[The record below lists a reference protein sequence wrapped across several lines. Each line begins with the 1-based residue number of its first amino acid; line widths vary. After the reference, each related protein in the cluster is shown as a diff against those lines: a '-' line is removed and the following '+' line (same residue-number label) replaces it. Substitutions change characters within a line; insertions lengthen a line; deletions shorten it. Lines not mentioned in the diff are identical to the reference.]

1 MANRKPL
8 VFVGGEIAQLPDG
21 DTSTP
26 SGAAGGVLSG
36 EFPNPGFAEPMATQ
50 SSLAA
55 HTGNSANPH
64 NTTKAQ
70 VGLGNVDN
78 TSDANKPVSAAQAAA
93 NTAVATAA
101 AADATAKANAAQ
113 AAAIAASTPVAH
125 ATNTSNPHSTT
136 KAQVGL
142 GNVDN
147 TSDANKP
154 VSTAQANANAAVA
167 AAAASDATAKA
178 NAAQAASTPVAHAT
192 NTVNPHSTTKAQVGL
207 GNVDNTSDVNKPVST
222 AQAAADVAAT
232 NAAKTYTDGLISSGI
247 KFPNGSIAAPGIA
260 FSGDPDT
267 GFRNVSQ
274 GVVSLVLNGFDRVV
288 ASAAETEFRGYVR
301 SVTAN
306 GGAITGNRDAS
317 PSWFLGDLKEATGSG
332 SGMVNWVYG
341 NNPYAVYINGGER
354 FKVDLGGA
362 TITGSASATRFLNGA
377 PMGLNE
383 ANARNHFKQYNAG
396 TATITTGWIAA
407 AFGDETGNRVVAGQA
422 GGVAILAGHTGSLS
436 AWSALVFGGEQFSWT
451 SNGLG
456 SGNLMTLDSSANLS
470 INGDLKLPNQKYFS
484 SGSFGRFWGNAA
496 LAVGQAQF
504 AGLYGPTIT
513 YNAKIVGGAWQS
525 IGGGTATAMT
535 MDEGIFSVSQSQP
548 VGADGVPLT
557 WTTSMLVTPSKAE
570 FKGLVHADGGGVG
583 WAPGGYQGAVL
594 GRVGN
599 DAYVTTHYDVS
610 SLTLGAGVTQK
621 NGIKIYGHT
630 YPGGDK
636 IVFLLGGTN
645 MMEIQPAQARVFTRL
660 VASGAVGNQYN
671 QAPIEINGGTTTATK
686 PTLGFHQPGFYA
698 GTLRMD
704 DNVQFGFYQ
713 IDGTSLADLVLR
725 NLSSAALKTGRVT
738 MPLVIKDT
746 NDANYGN
753 DIYIPYDGG
762 GSTQRSFRIR
772 SSYNNALAGQL
783 RFEVSTNG
791 AAQYTDPALLSYAG
805 VLTLAADG
813 SVLIGATTTAIGNTG
828 GFAFSPG
835 VGSYGGALS
844 IGHST
849 SNVNG
854 SGFLNFLM
862 NGTAIGSI
870 AQSGSTAVTY
880 NTTSDW
886 RLKTNVRPSDAKRFM
901 EIEFVDFEW
910 TNGRHDCGVIAHQL
924 QAIYPDLVT
933 GKKDA
938 VEIRE
943 IEIEPAVV
951 EERLVSEAVPT
962 VYDGDQIVSMGK
974 DAVYETVVVTPAVT
988 EMKEFPVYQQ
998 VNYQGLIG
1006 RMGTVIQQQHRA
1018 LEAMTARV
1026 DELEKLV
1033 ARIEA
1038 LENKLN
1044 G

>member
-26 SGAAGGVLSG
+26 TGTAGGVLSG
-36 EFPNPGFAEPMATQ
+36 EFPNPGFAQPMATQ

-101 AADATAKANAAQ
+101 AADATTKANAAQ

-125 ATNTSNPHSTT
+125 ATNT
-136 KAQVGL
+136 G
-142 GNVDN
+142 
-147 TSDANKP
+147 
-154 VSTAQANANAAVA
+154 
-167 AAAASDATAKA
+167 
-178 NAAQAASTPVAHAT
+178 
-192 NTVNPHSTTKAQVGL
+192 NPHSTTKAQVGL

-630 YPGGDK
+630 YSGGDK

-704 DNVQFGFYQ
+704 DSTQFGFYQ
-713 IDGTSLADLVLR
+713 IDSTSPADLYLR
-725 NLSSAALKTGRVT
+725 NLRTTGQV
-738 MPLVIKDT
+738 
-746 NDANYGN
+746 
-753 DIYIPYDGG
+753 
-762 GSTQRSFRIR
+762 
-772 SSYNNALAGQL
+772 LA
-783 RFEVSTNG
+783 
-791 AAQYTDPALLSYAG
+791 
-805 VLTLAADG
+805 
-813 SVLIGATTTAIGNTG
+813 
-828 GFAFSPG
+828 G
-835 VGSYGGALS
+835 VGSSTAKAHIDSSTYGAGLTVGS
-844 IGHST
+844 IANTGSQVNIGIGYISAGRPFVGTNTGSNPLEFGTRAPTPILFVIDSAERMRLADTGEFLLGRTSVVSGNAAFST
-849 SNVNG
+849 ICADGG
-854 SGFLNFLM
+854 SRFGLVVANKSAANTSFAVFAN
-862 NGTAIGSI
+862 NSDVAIGSI
-870 AQSGSTAVTY
+870 TQSGSAVAY
-880 NTTSDW
+880 NTTSDY
-886 RLKTNVRPSDAKRFM
+886 RLKTNVRNSDARRFM
-901 EIEFVDFEW
+901 QIRFRDYERLD
-910 TNGRHDCGVIAHQL
+910 GRHECGVIAHEL
-924 QAIYPDLVT
+924 QEIYPDLVS
-933 GKKDA
+933 GVKDA

-943 IEIEPAVV
+943 VEIEAAVV

>member
-26 SGAAGGVLSG
+26 TGTAGGVLSG

-50 SSLAA
+50 AELDA
-55 HTGNSANPH
+55 H
-64 NTTKAQ
+64 
-70 VGLGNVDN
+70 
-78 TSDANKPVSAAQAAA
+78 
-93 NTAVATAA
+93 
-101 AADATAKANAAQ
+101 AAD
-113 AAAIAASTPVAH
+113 
-125 ATNTSNPHSTT
+125 TSNSH
-136 KAQVGL
+136 
-142 GNVDN
+142 NV
-147 TSDANKP
+147 
-154 VSTAQANANAAVA
+154 
-167 AAAASDATAKA
+167 
-178 NAAQAASTPVAHAT
+178 
-192 NTVNPHSTTKAQVGL
+192 TKAQVGL

-260 FSGDPDT
+260 FSSDPDT
-267 GFRNVSQ
+267 GLRNINQ

-288 ASAAETEFRGYVR
+288 ASATETEFRGYVR

-306 GGAITGNRDAS
+306 GGAIVGNRDAS

-332 SGMVNWVYG
+332 AGMVNWVYG
-341 NNPYAVYINGGER
+341 NNPFYVYIDGTKRME
-354 FKVDLGGA
+354 VASTGA
-362 TITGSASATRFLNGA
+362 TVGGPIYSTNGIIKGGVSCYTQVELGSFTNHNLALVINGIPRATLDSAGNFSAEAAVKGARFLNG
-377 PMGLNE
+377 PPLGVSE
-383 ANARNHFKQYNAG
+383 GNARNHFVQYNAG
-396 TATITTGWIAA
+396 SATIANGWIAA
-407 AFGDETGNRVVAGQA
+407 AFGDETGNRVVIGQA
-422 GGVAILAGHTGSLS
+422 DGTAIVGGHNGNLT
-436 AWSALVFGGEQFSWT
+436 AWRSLVFGGEQFSWT
-451 SNGLG
+451 NNGLG

-484 SGSFGRFWGNAA
+484 SGSFGRFWGSAA

-599 DAYVTTHYDVS
+599 DAFVSTHYDLS

-621 NGIKIYGHT
+621 NAITIYGHT
-630 YPGGDK
+630 HSSGNLIMAVVGGANR
-636 IVFLLGGTN
+636 LQ
-645 MMEIQPAQARVFTRL
+645 IQPAQSRFFNRV
-660 VASGAVGNQYN
+660 VASGGSGNNYTE
-671 QAPIEINGGTTTATK
+671 ASLTVDGGMTALTK
-686 PTLGFHQPGFYA
+686 PSIGFHQPGFYA

-704 DNVQFGFYQ
+704 DSTQFGFYQ
-713 IDGTSLADLVLR
+713 IDSTSPADLYLR
-725 NLSSAALKTGRVT
+725 NLRTTGQV
-738 MPLVIKDT
+738 
-746 NDANYGN
+746 
-753 DIYIPYDGG
+753 
-762 GSTQRSFRIR
+762 
-772 SSYNNALAGQL
+772 LAGVGSSTAKAHIDSSTYGAGLTVGSIANTGSQVNIGIGYISAGRPFVGTNTGSNPL
-783 RFEVSTNG
+783 EFGTRAPTPILFVTDSAERMRLADTGEFLLGRTSVVSANVS
-791 AAQYTDPALLSYAG
+791 LLT
-805 VLTLAADG
+805 VAADG
-813 SVLIGATTTAIGNTG
+813 GNRFGLTVANKSAANTS
-828 GFAFSPG
+828 FAVFVNNSDAA
-835 VGSYGGALS
+835 VGS
-844 IGHST
+844 I
-849 SNVNG
+849 N
-854 SGFLNFLM
+854 
-862 NGTAIGSI
+862 
-870 AQSGSTAVTY
+870 QSGSSVTY
-880 NTTSDW
+880 NTTSDH

-901 EIEFVDFEW
+901 QIKFCDFEW
-910 TNGRHDCGVIAHQL
+910 LDGRHDCGLIAHEL
-924 QAIYPDLVT
+924 QEIYPDLVS

-951 EERLVSEAVPT
+951 EERLVSEAVPA

-988 EMKEFPVYQQ
+988 EMREFPVYQQ

-1018 LEAMTARV
+1018 LETMMARV

-1033 ARIEA
+1033 ARVEA

-1044 G
+1044 K